1 MKIRSIHGFG
11 SETEYMLF
19 DNENTFIH
27 QGVMYERDMF
37 NGRCYRYEEPS
48 GFHSRLEREG
58 GMARRRISAALYAH
72 LLKEC
77 ETKIS
82 EAEKAGAA

>member
-1 MKIRSIHGFG
+1 
-11 SETEYMLF
+11 
-19 DNENTFIH
+19 
-27 QGVMYERDMF
+27 MF

-48 GFHSRLEREG
+48 GFYSRIEREG
-58 GMARRRISAALYAH
+58 GMARKRISAALYAH